1 MVIMFKGFEKHTVEE
16 KGRLVVS
23 AKFRKGIKD
32 GVVVVTRGY
41 EGCLAIYPLE
51 EWHSFEKKLLK
62 LSVTDRRARRIIRWF
77 TNNAEAL
84 KLDSQGRINIPDYLL
99 EFAGIRKQVVIAGAL
114 NHLEVWSVE
123 NYERQNLDSDP
134 SHIEGMEAIL

>member
-1 MVIMFKGFEKHTVEE
+1 
-16 KGRLVVS
+16 
-23 AKFRKGIKD
+23 
-32 GVVVVTRGY
+32 
-41 EGCLAIYPLE
+41 
-51 EWHSFEKKLLK
+51 FEKKLLK